1 MTETPPS
8 DPDNAPTELTG
19 PSPFEPREPV
29 ITPNY
34 VAPNYVAPN
43 YVAPSVVA
51 PPLPAPPAVPSP
63 PKKSGPGVLGTIVV
77 AAVTALIVGGVAGLG
92 GYLVGRSIDSTSALP
107 DSIVELPQVS
117 EVINQ
122 ESSSIADIAEA
133 VLPSVVSILIE
144 AGDES
149 GSGSGFIVQ
158 SDGYILTNNHVAAP
172 AANGGE
178 LTVVF
183 DNGDE
188 ATAKIVG
195 RNTSYD
201 LAVLKVAKKGLP
213 TAVLGDSDQVKVG
226 ELVIAIGAP
235 LGLNGTVT
243 SGIISSLNRPV
254 TAGRGGDLAF
264 INAVQTDAAIN
275 PGNSGG
281 PLLDGAGRVIGVNSA
296 IATLAGAL
304 NAEAGSI
311 GLGFAIPINSAKRI
325 AEEIIATGESSTPI
339 IGVILTRAFSG
350 EGAEVS
356 ELTSGGPAEAA
367 GIRVGDVIT
376 GLNGQGVANSTEL
389 VVGIRSYDPG
399 ESVEVAITRNGQPL
413 SVTLVLGSS
422 TDIG

>member
-1 MTETPPS
+1 M
-8 DPDNAPTELTG
+8 
-19 PSPFEPREPV
+19 
-29 ITPNY
+29 
-34 VAPNYVAPN
+34 
-43 YVAPSVVA
+43 
-51 PPLPAPPAVPSP
+51 
-63 PKKSGPGVLGTIVV
+63 GTIVV

-92 GYLVGRSIDSTSALP
+92 GYLVGRSIDSTTALP

-376 GLNGQGVANSTEL
+376 ELNGRQVANSTEL

-413 SVTLVLGSS
+413 NVTLVLGSS